1 MIHSM
6 VWQPRIQEAMHDHHL
21 NRSIEKGVL
30 SIWERQ
36 YYPTLLDPRLHLT
49 QWEMATERNQQRR
62 AIPLSNQNHKQGR
75 PRAAH
80 RAVMMAMMMMTQA
93 RVQRRGMATKS
104 QNRPRNIPRQK
115 MIVGGHQPHQ
125 TILAQ
130 VQEQHQATQH
140 ILAQVQLKADHH
152 ILAQVQE

>member
-6 VWQPRIQEAMHDHHL
+6 AWQPQIQEAMHDHHL
-21 NRSIEKGVL
+21 NRSIEKEVS

-36 YYPTLLDPRLHLT
+36 FYPTLQDPRLPLT
-49 QWEMATERNQQRR
+49 PWEMATERNQQRR
-62 AIPLSNQNHKQGR
+62 EITLSDRNHKQGR
-75 PRAAH
+75 LQAAH
-80 RAVMMAMMMMTQA
+80 RAVVMAMMMMTQA
-93 RVQRRGMATKS
+93 RVQRRGMVTKS

-125 TILAQ
+125 TTLAQ